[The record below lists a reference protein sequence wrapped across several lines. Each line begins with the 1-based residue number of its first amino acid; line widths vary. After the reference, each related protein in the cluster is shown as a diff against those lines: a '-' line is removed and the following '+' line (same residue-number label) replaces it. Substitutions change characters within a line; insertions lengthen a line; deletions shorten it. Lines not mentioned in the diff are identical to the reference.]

1 MVVREENHPLG
12 THCMSDKTKH
22 RVWASFPVWLGKAW
36 YIDIREVFGTPRKAI
51 HMFIHLMKRE
61 ERYDIVV

>member
-22 RVWASFPVWLGKAW
+22 RVWASFPVWLRSMV
-36 YIDIREVFGTPRKAI
+36 DMREVFGTPWKAI
-51 HMFIHLMKRE
+51 HICLFT
-61 ERYDIVV
+61 

>member
-22 RVWASFPVWLGKAW
+22 RVWASFPVWLGKSMV
-36 YIDIREVFGTPRKAI
+36 DISATLGGVWDTSEDPLDVKCITRCEKLLI
-51 HMFIHLMKRE
+51 
-61 ERYDIVV
+61 